1 MKLTT
6 TIPLIFILCHVTN
19 GDVNGTTVAERSE
32 AAFSHISSVTSQKII
47 IVTESNADTTIIT
60 NSTETSAIETT
71 GNSNATSMDVSSS
84 RDSTK
89 THIAYEGT
97 FITTSLP
104 ASENVENKSSK
115 IQKTNS
121 YSMKNFKIHSSF
133 QAQTQ
138 DTSDLETSSNGG
150 TIAIVVIVIILLLII
165 CAYIYYK
172 KYYQTR
178 YTFLHNFVR

>member
-1 MKLTT
+1 MNNSHNHRSKN
-6 TIPLIFILCHVTN
+6 VRVV
-19 GDVNGTTVAERSE
+19 GEDDVRACSM
-32 AAFSHISSVTSQKII
+32 
-47 IVTESNADTTIIT
+47 IVTALGAS
-60 NSTETSAIETT
+60 SAIGSQAAASRQVRT
-71 GNSNATSMDVSSS
+71 DVSSS

-89 THIAYEGT
+89 THTAYEGT

-138 DTSDLETSSNGG
+138 DTNDLETSSNGG
-150 TIAIVVIVIILLLII
+150 TIAIVVIVIILILII

-172 KYYQTR
+172 KFYQTR